1 MQQLIKT
8 NFQFNQII
16 QELYLNGSICRND
29 QRLHQL
35 CIEAKYHV
43 IRMKSSQLLAFEG
56 QRINLNESGASYLLE
71 ILSENETIRLSA

>member
-35 CIEAKYHV
+35 SIEAKYYV
-43 IRMKSSQLLAFEG
+43 IRMKSSQYLAFGEG
-56 QRINLNESGASYLLE
+56 KIILNDAGAAYLLQL
-71 ILSENETIRLSA
+71 LSENGTIKLSA